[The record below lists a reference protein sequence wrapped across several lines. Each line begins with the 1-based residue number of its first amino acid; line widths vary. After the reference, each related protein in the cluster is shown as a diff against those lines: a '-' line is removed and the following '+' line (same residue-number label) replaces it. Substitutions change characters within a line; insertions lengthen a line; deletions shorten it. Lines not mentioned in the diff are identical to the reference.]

1 MAEKIL
7 VSLLMPVFNVEK
19 YLPEALDSALGQTL
33 ENIEIIC
40 IDDGSSDRSGQI
52 LDAYAARDARIR
64 VKHRANSGY
73 GSAMNLGLDLARGK
87 YIAILEPDDFL
98 DKHMLT
104 DLYQIAE
111 KYQLDFVKSDFAM
124 VEGVPGAYQISP
136 THVYWQME
144 MYGKVLS
151 RQEKKE
157 LFRGYLAHWS
167 CLYRRSFLE
176 KNHIRFNVTAGAS
189 YQDTGFWFLTMALS
203 ERIYLH
209 DGCYY
214 HYRQDNPEASQW
226 SRDKIYCITDEYEFI
241 YKQLSER
248 GMLLDYWPQFV
259 TFSFIGH
266 RDTLY
271 RLSSDHRAEFIRHI
285 ASWFGRLEKEGRLD
299 TSFMD
304 VTDKAMLEEILCSPE
319 SFCDK
324 IVAIPE
330 FIHGMLKLYD
340 DFYIY
345 GAGTRAK
352 RIYRYLSGEDRKNF
366 LGYLIT
372 EAGEVRRLFGQPV
385 MAVSEVKVG
394 MRTGVII
401 GVTDRYR
408 REIVEELQRR
418 GIETAIVLPEENVP

>member
-33 ENIEIIC
+33 EGIEIIC
-40 IDDGSSDRSGQI
+40 IDDGSSDGSGDI
-52 LDAYAARDARIR
+52 LDDYAAREPRMR
-64 VKHRANSGY
+64 VRHRANGGY

-98 DKHMLT
+98 DKHMLA

-124 VEGVPGAYQISP
+124 VEGEPGAYKVSP
-136 THVYWQME
+136 THIYWQND

-151 RQEKKE
+151 GQEKKE
-157 LFRGYLAHWS
+157 LFRGYLAHWA

-176 KNHIRFNVTAGAS
+176 KNHIRFNETPGAS

-203 ERIYLH
+203 ERVYLH

-226 SRDKIYCITDEYEFI
+226 SRDKVYCIADEYEFI

-248 GMLLDYWPQFV
+248 GVLLDYWSQFV
-259 TFSFIGH
+259 TFAFIGH

-271 RLSSDHRAEFIRHI
+271 RLSSGHRAEFIHHI
-285 ASWFGRLEKEGRLD
+285 ARWFGRLEKDGRLD

-304 VTDKAMLEEILCSPE
+304 MTDKEMLKEILCSPE
-319 SFCDK
+319 AFCEK
-324 IVAIPE
+324 IVAVPE
-330 FIHGMLKLYD
+330 FIHSMLEPYD

-352 RIYRYLSGEDRKNF
+352 RIYRYLSDEDKKKF

-372 EAGEVRRLFGQPV
+372 KASGMQRMFGQPV
-385 MAVSEVKVG
+385 RAISEVIVG
-394 MRTGVII
+394 KRTGVII
-401 GVTDRYR
+401 GVTYRYR
-408 REIVEELQRR
+408 KEIVEELQRR
-418 GIETAIVLPEENVP
+418 GIETAIVLPEDNVP